1 MNGMT
6 GGARRRRTH
15 LRRQIA
21 GRLPV
26 LLAVLVLT
34 SCSVVERPASLRLRD
49 EIARIRAAGEPL
61 TFEELRA
68 GQAAGDGADA
78 AADYRAAAA
87 LLADLDSGPLF
98 GLVKAYR
105 AGTKSCP
112 PVPPSTEVRERAR
125 LTLAQAEPALEL
137 IDRAARSEACHYAF
151 NLETGEFP
159 PFRPFRTAGGL
170 LSLRT
175 LEFAF
180 TGAVDRAA
188 ASLIS
193 ELRMLRVFETE
204 PVLIVY
210 LVRLAAWE
218 RAPADL
224 PAVLG
229 AGTLS
234 QASLGDLDEALRRA
248 EAPGLLKRTIEG
260 ERVWG
265 MNQLAAILGPDW
277 PDGELQSASAKR
289 RPFWERRRLVRQ
301 ASDYVAVTAAMTH
314 AAGEPWPQVFGAMP
328 AAFRIPKLFE
338 PDMSA
343 DLASSLPM
351 ERAGQALAATRAG
364 RVAIAVERHRRRQG
378 KLPVSLTDL
387 ASPLPADP
395 FTGHD
400 LLYQGAEDGFVV
412 SSVGPARAADARAV
426 DEKGRP
432 QGIGVCLVPPGR

>member
-1 MNGMT
+1 MA
-6 GGARRRRTH
+6 GGWRGGHLEGRT
-15 LRRQIA
+15 A
-21 GRLPV
+21 SSLPIV
-26 LLAVLVLT
+26 LAILVLAG
-34 SCSVVERPASLRLRD
+34 CSVVERPASRRLRD

-61 TFEELRA
+61 TS
-68 GQAAGDGADA
+68 GDGADA
-78 AADYRAAAA
+78 ASHYRAATAF
-87 LLADLDSGPLF
+87 LVDVDSGPLF
-98 GLVKAYR
+98 DLVKAYR

-112 PVPPSTEVRERAR
+112 PVPPSTEVRERALR
-125 LTLAQAEPALEL
+125 MLAESQPALDL
-137 IDRAARSEACHYAF
+137 IDRAARDEACHYAL
-151 NLETGEFP
+151 NLETGDFP
-159 PFRPFRTAGGL
+159 PFHLFRTAGGL

-175 LEFAF
+175 LEFASA
-180 TGAVDRAA
+180 GAVDRAV

-204 PVLIVY
+204 PVLIAY

-218 RAPADL
+218 RASADL
-224 PAVLG
+224 PVVLG

-234 QASLGDLDEALRRA
+234 EASLGDLDEALRRA
-248 EAPGLLKRTIEG
+248 EAPDLLKRTIEG
-260 ERVWG
+260 ERVWE

-277 PDGELQSASAKR
+277 PDGELQSASATR
-289 RPFWERRRLVRQ
+289 RPLWERRRLLCQ
-301 ASDYVAVTAAMTH
+301 ASDYVAVTTAMTH

-328 AAFRIPKLFE
+328 AAFRIPKMFS

-364 RVAIAVERHRRRQG
+364 RVAIAVERYRRRQG

-400 LLYQGAEDGFVV
+400 LLYQGAEDSFVV
-412 SSVGPARAADARAV
+412 ASVGPARAADARAV

-432 QGIGVCLVPPGR
+432 QGISVCLARPGR

>member
-1 MNGMT
+1 MA
-6 GGARRRRTH
+6 GGWRGGHFGRRTASS
-15 LRRQIA
+15 LSI
-21 GRLPV
+21 V
-26 LLAVLVLT
+26 LAILVLAG
-34 SCSVVERPASLRLRD
+34 CSVVERPASHRLRD

-68 GQAAGDGADA
+68 GQSAGEGVDA
-78 AADYRAAAA
+78 ASDYRAATAS
-87 LLADLDSGPLF
+87 LVDVDSGPLF
-98 GLVKAYR
+98 DLVKAYR

-112 PVPPSTEVRERAR
+112 PVPPSTEVRERALR
-125 LTLAQAEPALEL
+125 VLAESQPALDL
-137 IDRAARSEACHYAF
+137 IDRAARDEACRYAL
-151 NLETGEFP
+151 NLETGDFP
-159 PFRPFRTAGGL
+159 PFHLFRTAGGL

-175 LEFAF
+175 LEFASA
-180 TGAVDRAA
+180 GAVDRAV

-204 PVLIVY
+204 PVLIAY

-218 RAPADL
+218 RASADL
-224 PAVLG
+224 PVVLG

-234 QASLGDLDEALRRA
+234 EASLGDLDEALRRA
-248 EAPGLLKRTIEG
+248 EAPDLLKRTIEG
-260 ERVWG
+260 ERVWE

-277 PDGELQSASAKR
+277 PDGELQSASATR
-289 RPFWERRRLVRQ
+289 RPLWERRRLLRQ
-301 ASDYVAVTAAMTH
+301 ASDYVAVTTAMTH

-328 AAFRIPKLFE
+328 AAFRIPKMFS

-364 RVAIAVERHRRRQG
+364 RVAIAVERYRGRQG

-400 LLYQGAEDGFVV
+400 LLYQRAEDGFVV

-432 QGIGVCLVPPGR
+432 QGISVCLVRPGR

>member
-1 MNGMT
+1 MGMT
-6 GGARRRRTH
+6 SG
-15 LRRQIA
+15 A
-21 GRLPV
+21 GRRSGYLWRRIASLPV
-26 LLAVLVLT
+26 VLAILVPAG
-34 SCSVVERPASLRLRD
+34 CSVVERPASHRLR
-49 EIARIRAAGEPL
+49 EGIARIRAAGEPL

-68 GQAAGDGADA
+68 GQSAGEGVDA
-78 AADYRAAAA
+78 ASDYRAAAT

-98 GLVKAYR
+98 DLVKAYR
-105 AGTKSCP
+105 AATRTCP
-112 PVPPSTEVRERAR
+112 PVPPSTEVRERALR
-125 LTLAQAEPALEL
+125 MLAESQPALDL
-137 IDRAARSEACHYAF
+137 IDRAARNEACHYAF

-159 PFRPFRTAGGL
+159 PFHPFRTAGGL

-204 PVLIVY
+204 PVLIAY

-218 RAPADL
+218 RASADL

-229 AGTLS
+229 AETLS
-234 QASLGDLDEALRRA
+234 EASLGDLDEALRRA
-248 EAPGLLKRTIEG
+248 EAPYLLKRTIEG
-260 ERVWG
+260 ERVWE
-265 MNQLAAILGPDW
+265 MNQLAASLGPDW

-289 RPFWERRRLVRQ
+289 RPFWERRRLLRQ

-328 AAFRIPKLFE
+328 AAFRIPKIFS

-364 RVAIAVERHRRRQG
+364 RVAIAVERYRRRQG

-400 LLYQGAEDGFVV
+400 LLYQRTEDSFVV
-412 SSVGPARAADARAV
+412 TSVGPARAADTRAV

-432 QGIGVCLVPPGR
+432 QGISVCFARPGR

>member
-26 LLAVLVLT
+26 LLAVLVLAGW
-34 SCSVVERPASLRLRD
+34 SVVERPASHRLRD

-61 TFEELRA
+61 TFEQLRA

-78 AADYRAAAA
+78 ASDYRAAAV

-125 LTLAQAEPALEL
+125 LMLAQAEPALEL
-137 IDRAARSEACHYAF
+137 IDRAARDEACHYAF
-151 NLETGEFP
+151 NLETDKFLR
-159 PFRPFRTAGGL
+159 FAVFHTAGVL

-180 TGAVDRAA
+180 AGAGDRAA
-188 ASLIS
+188 ASLFS
-193 ELRMLRVFETE
+193 KLRMLRVFETE
-204 PVLIVY
+204 PVLIGY
-210 LVRLAAWE
+210 MVRQAEWTQAG
-218 RAPADL
+218 ADL
-224 PAVLG
+224 HAVFG

-234 QASLGDLDEALRRA
+234 ESSLDDLDEALKRA
-248 EAPGLLKRTIEG
+248 EAPDLLTRTIEG
-260 ERVWG
+260 ERVWE
-265 MNQLAAILGPDW
+265 MNFLASILGPDW
-277 PDGELQSASAKR
+277 PNAELQSADAKR
-289 RPFWERRRLVRQ
+289 RPFWERPRLLRH
-301 ASDYVAVTAAMTH
+301 AGDYLAATAEMIH
-314 AAGEPWPQVFGAMP
+314 AAGEPWPQVLDAMP
-328 AAFRIPKLFE
+328 ATFPHPEIFS
-338 PDMSA
+338 PDISVPWR
-343 DLASSLPM
+343 SLI
-351 ERAGQALAATRAG
+351 EIAGQALAATRAG
-364 RVAIAVERHRRRQG
+364 RVAIAVERYRRRQG
-378 KLPVSLTDL
+378 KLPASLTDL

-400 LLYQGAEDGFVV
+400 LLYRRAEDAFVV
-412 SSVGPARAADARAV
+412 ASTGPARAADARAV
-426 DEKGRP
+426 DEEGRP
-432 QGIGVCLVPPGR
+432 QGISVCFARPGR